1 MSRIITGLVVGSK
14 NRGDAN
20 KVIELLTSENGTE
33 YVFASGARRL
43 TSRFLPLTKLFTLVS
58 LECTPSG
65 EMLILK
71 DGKALGG
78 FESIETDID
87 KFTLAADVIKSVRIA
102 CANSENKSKL
112 YALCVAY
119 FGLSDI
125 CKSSSTD
132 EKLSAAVKFYIYL
145 LCYLGY
151 DVKAYA
157 AEYGKNN
164 ALIRICE
171 YLSGK
176 ALAQTMTSSSALERA
191 EEAYGIL
198 GDIYSKQL
206 DIHLGGIYGN
216 EFL

>member
-58 LECTPSG
+58 LECTQSG

-87 KFTLAADVIKSVRIA
+87 KFMLAADVIKSVRITS
-102 CANSENKSKL
+102 ANSENKGKL

-157 AEYGKNN
+157 VEYGKNN
-164 ALIRICE
+164 ALMRICE
-171 YLSGK
+171 HLSGK
-176 ALAQTMTSSSALERA
+176 ALSQTMTSSSALERA
-191 EEAYGIL
+191 AEAYGIL
-198 GDIYSKQL
+198 ADIYSEQL
-206 DIHLGGIYGN
+206 DIQLGGIYSN
-216 EFL
+216 ELL

>member
-1 MSRIITGLVVGSK
+1 MGRIITGLVVGSK

-20 KVIELLTSENGTE
+20 KIIELFTSENGTE

-58 LECTPSG
+58 LECTQNG
-65 EMLILK
+65 NMLILK
-71 DGKALGG
+71 DGKALGS

-87 KFTLAADVIKSVRIA
+87 KFTLAADVIKSIRIA
-102 CANSENKSKL
+102 SANSENKGKL
-112 YALCVAY
+112 YALCIAY

-125 CKSSSTD
+125 CESSSTA
-132 EKLSAAVKFYIYL
+132 EKLSAAVKLYIYL

-151 DVKAYA
+151 DVKACA
-157 AEYGKNN
+157 VEYKNNN
-164 ALIRICE
+164 ALVRICE

-176 ALAQTMTSSSALERA
+176 SLSQTMTESSALDRV

-198 GDIYSKQL
+198 ADIYSKQL
-206 DIHLGGIYGN
+206 DMRLGTIYGN
-216 EFL
+216 DFL